1 MTPIKLNSF
10 VQSYG
15 RILDILNEKMDMMT
29 AVTIA
34 QFYDP
39 PLRCFTFSD
48 FQLAPTLEEVER
60 IIGRNLKDHN
70 PFPKLDEDIPPKR
83 IASALV
89 LFPNIDHFVD
99 HLAVRIF
106 LSGNPVPF
114 LLGDL
119 YYTLHDRHEKKGG
132 IVLCCAQLLH
142 AWFRSHMP
150 EEGPFVSKELK
161 PFQKLASLTSSHV
174 KWYIR
179 DWETENVIVSIGD
192 FPNAPL
198 IGTKGCINYNPVLSL
213 RQHGY
218 PMNGPPKAEAL
229 EPFILHSAEAD
240 HPMVKK
246 IKRSWQAVIRKG
258 KELGKRNVIAQEPYT
273 CWVRERVQM
282 IKLPFPFDPSIY
294 PLVPEP
300 KPILPEDVEKLNAR
314 IKELELENSDLRI
327 KLGREEELDRAL
339 LRIQKLNKILEL
351 TLEMKREARLI
362 SEIRTRELENT
373 IQKYKDNLER
383 EKLKTE
389 ESERVCTRLIY
400 HLERADARIQALE
413 CEDQDAA
420 YMVLLGECRYWRNLY
435 RDIEVTKAED

>member
-1 MTPIKLNSF
+1 MDRLFGRAGLIDKAEEHNITTNLNFSPPGKKSKSEGF
-10 VQSYG
+10 AG
-15 RILDILNEKMDMMT
+15 LDNWDLSNEK
-29 AVTIA
+29 
-34 QFYDP
+34 
-39 PLRCFTFSD
+39 SD
-48 FQLAPTLEEVER
+48 KPLAPTLEEVER

-83 IASALV
+83 IASALGLKVSEVVDNWDVKGPFSGFSRKFLEDQANKMEKEGDWESFYVVLVVLIYGIV

-114 LLGDL
+114 LLADL
-119 YYTLHDRHEKKGG
+119 YYTLHDRHERKGG

-192 FPNAPL
+192 FPNVSL
-198 IGTKGCINYNPVLSL
+198 IGTKGCINYNPMLSL

-218 PMNGPPKAEAL
+218 PMNGPPKVEAL
-229 EPFILHSAEAD
+229 EPFILHGVEAD

-282 IKLPFPFDPSIY
+282 IKLPYPFDPSIY

-300 KPILPEDVEKLNAR
+300 EPILPEDVEKLNAR
-314 IKELELENSDLRI
+314 IKELELKNADLRI
-327 KLGREEELDRAL
+327 KLA
-339 LRIQKLNKILEL
+339 
-351 TLEMKREARLI
+351 
-362 SEIRTRELENT
+362 
-373 IQKYKDNLER
+373 
-383 EKLKTE
+383 
-389 ESERVCTRLIY
+389 ESR
-400 HLERADARIQALE
+400 
-413 CEDQDAA
+413 
-420 YMVLLGECRYWRNLY
+420 
-435 RDIEVTKAED
+435 